1 MLEIV
6 KKIEEEIREGR
17 GVTREEALELLKSKA
32 HEELIELAH
41 RLTVEYAS
49 KKFDFCAIINARS
62 GCCSEDCKWCAQSA
76 HWGGANSK
84 VYGFIGKCACAR
96 EAKAAEANK
105 VRRIAIVTAGRG
117 QSKSEIDEIC
127 EAIREMKANTSIGI
141 CASLGI
147 VELEDLKLRQM
158 AEFDNFRRRT
168 NKEKLEL
175 MTTAGERIFK
185 DMLPLVDDFERA
197 KMAMAK
203 SDDINAVREGIDLIY
218 NKFINFLAA
227 NNVKAIDTTDAD
239 FNTDLHEAITTFAAG
254 EDKKGKVIDCT
265 QKGYTLG
272 EKVIRFAKVVVGE

>member
-1 MLEIV
+1 MTKNKD
-6 KKIEEEIREGR
+6 KKQVEQPIENQGEKE
-17 GVTREEALELLKSKA
+17 
-32 HEELIELAH
+32 
-41 RLTVEYAS
+41 TVETVNNTEVVNGSEAVGTEEVS
-49 KKFDFCAIINARS
+49 ETEQLQAKVAELEARV
-62 GCCSEDCKWCAQSA
+62 A
-76 HWGGANSK
+76 
-84 VYGFIGKCACAR
+84 
-96 EAKAAEANK
+96 
-105 VRRIAIVTAGRG
+105 
-117 QSKSEIDEIC
+117 
-127 EAIREMKANTSIGI
+127 
-141 CASLGI
+141 
-147 VELEDLKLRQM
+147 ELEDLKLRQM

-227 NNVKAIDTTDAD
+227 NDVKAIDTTDAD